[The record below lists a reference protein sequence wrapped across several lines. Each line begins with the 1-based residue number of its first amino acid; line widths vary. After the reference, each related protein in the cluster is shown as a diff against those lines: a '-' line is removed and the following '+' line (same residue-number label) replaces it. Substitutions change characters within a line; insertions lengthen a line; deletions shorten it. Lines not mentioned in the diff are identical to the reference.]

1 MRKPKDTMPKEITA
15 IKLRHNLG
23 EILDQVANKHA
34 RFLVKRSGI
43 PAAVLMSLSDYEGLQ
58 DVFDT
63 WQEQQDKA
71 FQKSLVQARHEIEEG
86 KVATLDDL
94 RRDLEA
100 KEKKQKK
107 NR

>member
-23 EILDQVANKHA
+23 EILDQVANKRV

-43 PAAVLMSLSDYEGLQ
+43 PAAVLMSLRDYEDLQ
-58 DVFDT
+58 DLLDT
-63 WQEQQDKA
+63 WHEQQDKA
-71 FQKSLVQARHEIEEG
+71 FQKSLMQARQEIEEG

-94 RRDLEA
+94 HKDLEA
-100 KEKKQKK
+100 KERKQKK

>member
-43 PAAVLMSLSDYEGLQ
+43 PAAVLMSLSDYEDLQ
-58 DVFDT
+58 DLFDT

-71 FQKSLVQARHEIEEG
+71 FQKSLVQARQEIEEG

-94 RRDLEA
+94 RRDLEV
-100 KEKKQKK
+100 KEGKRKK